1 MQGAVKKA
9 VCYPRQRERPAG
21 LLPQNYP
28 QPLAASCLAL
38 NCGSEHL
45 CFISIYRGHLL
56 ATCVLRH
63 QKSLRGI
70 LFGDWECSK
79 NVLYKRMVIASSHSA
94 ISAFEG
100 FIFMNALSESPENLH
115 LSSETYSPH
124 HDFLWFFLISPQIF
138 WGLAL
143 RGPQVNPC

>member
-1 MQGAVKKA
+1 M
-9 VCYPRQRERPAG
+9 CYPRQRERPAG

-79 NVLYKRMVIASSHSA
+79 NVLYKRMVIASLHSA

-100 FIFMNALSESPENLH
+100 FIFMNTLSGSPENLH

-124 HDFLWFFLISPQIF
+124 QDFLCFFYLPSDLLGSGSSRAPS
-138 WGLAL
+138 
-143 RGPQVNPC
+143 